1 MSNFFFLPPV
11 NAMGIG
17 ALDASIDHIQK
28 LGFKKA
34 LVVTDKPLVSLGM
47 IKGITDKLNAS
58 GIETIV
64 FDDVK
69 PNPTV
74 GNVEDGL
81 AILRKHECDMVIAI
95 GGGSPI
101 DAAKGIALVAT
112 NGGKIADYEGVN
124 VSAKPQLPLVAI
136 NTTAG
141 TGSELTRFSI
151 ITNTDNHIKMAIVDT
166 NVTPI
171 LSVNDPELMRG
182 MPPALTAATG
192 MDALTH
198 AIEALISTAATP
210 FTDGLAEK
218 AIPMIFEYLP
228 RAVRNGDDMEA
239 REALMY
245 AEALA
250 GAAFNSASL
259 GAVHALA
266 HQAGGLLDMPHG
278 QANAILLPHV
288 VEYNAPAC
296 ISKMRVLAGLLGS
309 TDLRL
314 NDKDLVGTVV
324 WKIKQLS
331 KEVKIPSGL
340 AEFGVEEK
348 HLPIMAGNALKDA
361 CIFTNPRN
369 ATQEELIEVLRNAM

>member
-17 ALDASIDHIQK
+17 ALEASIDRIQK
-28 LGFKKA
+28 LGFQKA
-34 LVVTDKPLVSLGM
+34 LVVTDKPLVSLGLV
-47 IKGITDKLNAS
+47 KGITDKLNAA
-58 GIETIV
+58 GVETIV

-81 AILRKHECDMVIAI
+81 AVLHKHECDMVIAI

-112 NGGKIADYEGVN
+112 NGKQIADYEGVD

-151 ITNTDNHIKMAIVDT
+151 ITNTENHIKMAIVDS

-171 LSVNDPELMRG
+171 MSVNDPELMRG

-198 AIEALISTAATP
+198 AIEALVSTAATP

-228 RAVRNGDDMEA
+228 RAVRDGNDMDA
-239 REALMY
+239 RVALMY

-288 VEYNAPAC
+288 VEYNAPSC
-296 ISKMRVLAGLLGS
+296 IGKMRVLAKLLGAA
-309 TDLRL
+309 DMRL
-314 NDKDLVGTVV
+314 SDKDLTGAVV
-324 WKIKQLS
+324 RKINQLS

-361 CIFTNPRN
+361 CIFTNPRK

>member
-17 ALDASIDHIQK
+17 ALEASIDHIQK

-34 LVVTDKPLVSLGM
+34 LVVTDKPLVSLGL

-81 AILRKHECDMVIAI
+81 AILHKHDCDMVIAI

-112 NGGKIADYEGVN
+112 NGGKIADYEGIN

-228 RAVRNGDDMEA
+228 RAVKNGDDMEA

-309 TDLRL
+309 ADLRL
-314 NDKDLVGTVV
+314 NDKDLVGAVV

-361 CIFTNPRN
+361 CIFTNPRK
-369 ATQEELIEVLRNAM
+369 ATQDELIEVLRNAM